1 MNIDKKIIYAMS
13 GGIFAVLALAL
24 FLSVESSRIL
34 AACLL
39 LPIAIVACIV
49 IRKRSIP
56 SINKKEVL
64 LLITVIG
71 LLYVMALYLSGL
83 HFGFYRSAYPLSL
96 SSCIKVILP
105 ITVIIITA
113 EIIRN
118 ILLAQNSRVV
128 DVLAYLSCVASEVLI
143 HSTFKDIT
151 GINTFMNVVGMA
163 LFPAITANALYHY
176 LSKCYGIVPNIVFRL
191 ITTLYPYVISIVP
204 ATPDSLESLAKLLIP
219 LVILLF
225 IRMLY
230 EKKKRYARQRTGKLF
245 FVGVCASVALMISL
259 VMLISCQ
266 FKFGVLVI
274 ATESMS
280 DEINKGDAIV
290 FEQYEDQTIEVG
302 DVIIFERGKSRIVH
316 RVTEIQKVAGQNRY
330 FTKGDANESADIGFI
345 TDEDIVGV
353 TCFKIAYVGYPSLWV
368 RDIVSN

>member
-1 MNIDKKIIYAMS
+1 
-13 GGIFAVLALAL
+13 
-24 FLSVESSRIL
+24 
-34 AACLL
+34 
-39 LPIAIVACIV
+39 
-49 IRKRSIP
+49 
-56 SINKKEVL
+56 
-64 LLITVIG
+64 
-71 LLYVMALYLSGL
+71 
-83 HFGFYRSAYPLSL
+83 
-96 SSCIKVILP
+96 
-105 ITVIIITA
+105 
-113 EIIRN
+113 
-118 ILLAQNSRVV
+118 
-128 DVLAYLSCVASEVLI
+128 
-143 HSTFKDIT
+143 
-151 GINTFMNVVGMA
+151 
-163 LFPAITANALYHY
+163 
-176 LSKCYGIVPNIVFRL
+176 
-191 ITTLYPYVISIVP
+191 
-204 ATPDSLESLAKLLIP
+204 
-219 LVILLF
+219 
-225 IRMLY
+225 MLY

-266 FKFGVLVI
+266 FRFGVLVI